1 MDTASL
7 LQKDSK
13 GDILISLEY
22 LPKQCVLEGM
32 ILKVTNLEKQDVSG
46 LAGFKHIEYP
56 PKSPTHTKYD
66 LSHYIVT
73 TFLAI
78 FKAYKPHQ
86 QVL

>member
-46 LAGFKHIEYP
+46 LAGFKHIEYLP
-56 PKSPTHTKYD
+56 SLPHILNMICHIIYYFS
-66 LSHYIVT
+66 
-73 TFLAI
+73 I